1 MRKVCTSCV
10 DLLRLTKGVFE
21 IKYPRKSKCLH
32 CLLLVQ
38 ARVSLPKWRNWQT
51 RYVQG
56 VVRVPSCGFKS
67 HLRHYDQAR
76 REAGFLPPQVYSR
89 SEEHTSEL
97 QSPTNLV

>member
-1 MRKVCTSCV
+1 MRKLCTSCV

-21 IKYPRKSKCLH
+21 IKYLRKSKCLH
-32 CLLLVQ
+32 CLHLVR

-67 HLRHYDQAR
+67 HLRHCDQAR
-76 REAGFLPPQVYSR
+76 REAGFL
-89 SEEHTSEL
+89 
-97 QSPTNLV
+97 SPKPAQRWRVAVQRQDRAEVV